1 MSCGKT
7 TTPPRRATVSAIRRP
22 AIAVIFETTRGIV
35 VPISSGVERLT
46 FNLELTADKLGTMNT
61 SL

>member
-1 MSCGKT
+1 MSCGRT
-7 TTPPRRATVSAIRRP
+7 TTPPRRATVSAILRP
-22 AIAVIFETTRGIV
+22 AIAVIFDTTRGIV
-35 VPISSGVERLT
+35 VPISSGVERST